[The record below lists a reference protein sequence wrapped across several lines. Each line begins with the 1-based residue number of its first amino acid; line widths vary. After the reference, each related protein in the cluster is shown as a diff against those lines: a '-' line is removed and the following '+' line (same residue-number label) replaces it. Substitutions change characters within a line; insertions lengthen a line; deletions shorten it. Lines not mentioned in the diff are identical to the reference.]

1 MKKKLINIAL
11 AGTLLF
17 SYSCKSWIEEDYNID
32 PNSPSD
38 VTLDLILPGTQMAW
52 GYYLGGDLSRYNSI
66 FIQQVAGVDR
76 QMAGT
81 DSYSFTESEVDNV
94 WASTYATV
102 LEELSIVISKS
113 QDEGAPSPHYE
124 GIAQVMTASVLLSM
138 SDLYG
143 DMPYSEAFGLAEN
156 LRPKYDT
163 QEEIYA
169 TILTLLSDGRANL
182 GAAEST
188 FEPGSD
194 DVIYGGDLASW
205 TAFAYAIEAKA
216 HLHLGLMDA
225 GNYTKAI
232 DAVNNSFT
240 ANGEDALIPFY
251 SSVTENNPWFQFN
264 DQRGDIRMGKNL
276 VDMMLANNDPRL
288 ASYCSTDDN
297 GDYVGSG
304 AGEANVAASFPDGFW
319 TSGNSPVALAT
330 YYEMLFIKA
339 EALFQTGDAA
349 GAAAAFNDAVMAN
362 LSFVGVSDGAFEA
375 AVANEDAGS
384 ITLEKIMN
392 QKYVAMFTQSESYT
406 DWRRTGFPVLTPAT
420 GETKIPT
427 KWPYAQ
433 SERFYNGDNLPSTGG
448 DKYDKVWWDIN

>member
-17 SYSCKSWIEEDYNID
+17 TYSCKNWIEEDYNID

-38 VTLDLILPGTQMAW
+38 VTFDLILPGTQMAW

-76 QMAGT
+76 QMAGA

-102 LEELSIVISKS
+102 LEELSIVITKA
-113 QDEGAPSPHYE
+113 QDDAAPSPHYE

-138 SDLYG
+138 TDLYG
-143 DMPYSEAFGLAEN
+143 SMPYSEAFGLAEN

-169 TILTLLSDGRANL
+169 SIFSLLSSARTNL
-182 GAAEST
+182 GASEST
-188 FEPGSD
+188 FAPGSD
-194 DVIYGGDLASW
+194 DIVYGGDLEAW
-205 TAFAYAIEAKA
+205 TAFSYAVEAKA
-216 HLHLGLMDA
+216 RLHLSLIDN
-225 GNYTKAI
+225 GNYAKAVE
-232 DAVNNSFT
+232 AVDNWASNNGS
-240 ANGEDALIPFY
+240 DALIPFY

-276 VDMMLANNDPRL
+276 VDMMLAINDPRL
-288 ASYCSTDDN
+288 ASYCATDDN
-297 GDYVGSG
+297 GAYSGSG
-304 AGEANVAASFPDGFW
+304 AGETNVSASFPDGFW
-319 TSGNSPVALAT
+319 TSGNSPVAMAT
-330 YYEMLFIKA
+330 GFEMMFIKA

-349 GAAAAFNDAVMAN
+349 GAAAAYNDAVKAN
-362 LSFVGVSDGAFEA
+362 LSFMGISDAGFEA
-375 AVANEDAGS
+375 AVADEDAGS

-392 QKYVAMFTQSESYT
+392 QKYIAMFTQPEAYT
-406 DWRRTGFPVLTPAT
+406 DWRRTGFPTLTPAA
-420 GETKIPT
+420 GQSKIPT

-448 DKYDKVWWDIN
+448 DKYDKVWWDID